1 VSFTF
6 LALFMG
12 AENRLRAGAGSPEPS
27 NLLPDER
34 VLHADQTSSLTSIS
48 GSKQDAGNEAD
59 RSPT

>member
-27 NLLPDER
+27 ILSPDER
-34 VLHADQTSSLTSIS
+34 VLRADRTSSLTSIP
-48 GSKQDAGNEAD
+48 GSEQAAGNEAG